1 MAGWDFWVDRGGT
14 FTDLIGRDSEGQL
27 HVRKVLS
34 QDNEPGDPAIRAI
47 QDLLGC
53 SSEESLPSDRIES
66 VRLGTTV
73 ATNALLEG
81 QGAPL
86 LLVTNRGLGD
96 LLWIGD
102 QHRNDLFALKQC
114 PRPFLAREVI
124 EVSGRID
131 AKGLEQE
138 PLRLDHDL
146 IQRLR
151 DLCRSGFSSA
161 VVALMHAQR
170 NPVHE
175 QECAE
180 QIRLAGFTTVVCSHQ
195 ISAQPRLVPRGQTS
209 LVEGAVAPFL
219 LGYLRE
225 IQQALGSATPLR
237 VMTSS
242 GSLQRVTELLAKD
255 TILSGPA
262 AGMVGAVAAARIA
275 GFDQVPVVGF
285 DMGGTSTDV
294 FCVASADEQSLR
306 QVQEQTEIAGLQ
318 LLAPRLPIETV
329 AAGGGSVLEQDGDR
343 LRVGPRSAGAIPGP
357 ACYRAGGPLTITD
370 ANLLLGRLQLDRFP
384 AVFGPSRDLSPDLT
398 VVRERFAE
406 LSQSLAQAPEQLAE
420 GALQLAIER
429 MASAIRRVSLHRGE
443 DIRDGVLVAYGGA
456 GGQHA
461 CRLAEELGLRSVLL
475 HPMAGVLSA
484 YGMGQARQRRRVQKH
499 IGSLLTLS
507 LLQSL
512 QQQVVDLAKIVCQ
525 QLREQGD
532 GAESSL
538 KQSDAWVSID
548 LRYASTEQ
556 TLVLPWP
563 SEQTFTEQSV
573 DELIQS
579 FQTLHQR
586 RFGYCVKTDQALI
599 VEMLSVE
606 LTAPQQYQPSL
617 SGSTAKRSDKSSA
630 DLAVVHSASVMV
642 PLHLPDC
649 GWTRVPLLDRS
660 NLGPGQRLS
669 GPALIAESTAFTVLE
684 PNWTARMDVGDILV
698 LEHQQTSP
706 SSPAVFRATSPITA
720 NQKAANQKAADQK
733 ADEQDPVRSELFRH
747 RFMAIAQQMGEQLRQ
762 SSRSVN
768 IRERLDFSCALFDAD
783 GELVANAP
791 HIPVHLGSMSES
803 VRDLLKQLAAG
814 ELSPLRPGDTLL
826 SNDPFHGGT
835 HLPDITAIT
844 PVFVAGSEPSF
855 FVASRGHHS
864 DVGGSTPG
872 SMPSFSCRIEDEG
885 LLLRNLRFLRDGS
898 IQHADWEAAC
908 HAIAIPPRNPPE
920 LLADLQAQVAANQA
934 GVEGLQQ
941 LVTREG
947 LPQVM
952 RQMDLLQEHAAGCV
966 RKLLGRL
973 SDSRQKL
980 ELDDGSQLRVHIQV
994 HHDQQRLSLDFSGS
1008 SDQRPGNFNAPL
1020 AVTRASVLY
1029 VIRCLLDA
1037 DIPLNDGCFQP
1048 LDLKVPLGSMLN
1060 PRPPAAVVAG
1070 NVEVSQALCNLLFA
1084 AFGVLAAGQGT
1095 MNNLTFGDSQR
1106 QYYETIAGGGG
1117 AGQGFDGSVG
1127 LQSHMTN
1134 SRLTD
1139 PEILESRF
1147 PVRLERFA
1155 VRAGSGGRGQ
1165 WCGGDGLERVI
1176 RFLEPMSVSL
1186 ISGSRRVPPD
1196 GLKGGDPGVCGIN
1209 YKLRGDGSAQKLP
1222 GSVQLDLAAGEAIRL
1237 LTPGG
1242 GGMGA

>member
-1 MAGWDFWVDRGGT
+1 MSCWDFWVDRGGT
-14 FTDLIGRDSEGQL
+14 FTDLIGRDSEGCL

-34 QDNEPGDPAIRAI
+34 QDNQPGDPAIRAI

-102 QHRNDLFALKQC
+102 QHRNDLFALEQC
-114 PRPFLAREVI
+114 VRPFLAREVI

-131 AKGLEQE
+131 AEGSEQE
-138 PLRLDHDL
+138 PLHLDHGL

-151 DLCRSGFSSA
+151 HLCHSGFSSA
-161 VVALMHAQR
+161 VVALIHAQR
-170 NPVHE
+170 NPAHE
-175 QECAE
+175 QLCAE
-180 QIRLAGFTTVVCSHQ
+180 QLRIAGFETVICSHQ
-195 ISAQPRLVPRGQTS
+195 VSAQPRLVPRGQTS
-209 LVEGAVAPFL
+209 LVEGAVAPL
-219 LGYLRE
+219 LVGYLRK
-225 IQQALGSATPLR
+225 IQQALGPATPLR

-242 GSLQRVTELLAKD
+242 GSLQRATELLAKD

-262 AGMVGAVAAARIA
+262 AGMVGAVAAARTA

-294 FCVASADEQSLR
+294 FCVSSADEQSLR
-306 QVQEQTEIAGLQ
+306 QLQEQTEIAGLQ

-329 AAGGGSVLEQDGDR
+329 AAGGGSVIEQDGDR

-384 AVFGPSRDLSPDLT
+384 AVFGPTRDLPPDLT

-406 LSQSLAQAPEQLAE
+406 LSQALAQAPEQLAE

-429 MASAIRRVSLHRGE
+429 MAAAIRRVSLHRGE

-461 CRLAEELGLRSVLL
+461 CRLAEELGLKSVLL

-484 YGMGQARQRRRVQKH
+484 YGMGQARQRRRAQKH

-512 QQQVVDLAKIVCQ
+512 QQQVVDLANIVRQ

-532 GAESSL
+532 GAASVL
-538 KQSDAWVSID
+538 NQSDAWVSID
-548 LRYASTEQ
+548 LRYTSTEQ

-573 DELIQS
+573 DGLIQS
-579 FQTLHQR
+579 FQSLHQR
-586 RFGYCVKTDQALI
+586 RFGYCEKQDQALI

-606 LTAPQQYQPSL
+606 LSAPQQYRPTL
-617 SGSTAKRSDKSSA
+617 SGSISASTPESTAGSNA
-630 DLAVVHSASVMV
+630 DRADVPSASVVV

-660 NLGPGQRLS
+660 NLIPGQQLS

-684 PNWTARMDVGDILV
+684 PNWTARIDVGGALL
-698 LEHQQTSP
+698 LEHQPTSP
-706 SSPAVFRATSPITA
+706 PEPVG
-720 NQKAANQKAADQK
+720 QKTDA
-733 ADEQDPVRSELFRH
+733 QDPVRSELFRH
-747 RFMAIAQQMGEQLRQ
+747 RFMAIAQQMGERLRQ

-783 GELVANAP
+783 GGLVANAP

-803 VRDLLKQLAAG
+803 VRDLLAQLADG
-814 ELSPLRPGDTLL
+814 DLPCLQPGDTLL

-844 PVFVAGSEPSF
+844 PVFVAGEEPSF

-872 SMPSFSCRIEDEG
+872 SMPSFSCNIEDEG
-885 LLLRNLRFLRDGS
+885 LLLRNLLFTRDGS
-898 IQHADWEAAC
+898 IQHTDWEAAC
-908 HAIAIPPRNPPE
+908 DAMAIPPRNPQE

-941 LVTREG
+941 LVAREG

-952 RQMDLLQEHAAGCV
+952 IQMDLLQEHAAGCV
-966 RKLLGRL
+966 RKLLSRL
-973 SDSRQKL
+973 SDSRHQL
-980 ELDDGSQLRVHIQV
+980 ELDDGSLLQVHIQV
-994 HHDQQRLSLDFSGS
+994 QRDQQRLLLDFSGS
-1008 SDQRPGNFNAPL
+1008 SDQRPGNLNAPL

-1037 DIPLNDGCFQP
+1037 DIPLNEGCFQP

-1084 AFGVLAAGQGT
+1084 TFGVLAAGQGT
-1095 MNNLTFGDSQR
+1095 MNNLTFGDGQR

-1117 AGQGFDGSVG
+1117 AGQGFNGSVG

-1155 VRAGSGGRGQ
+1155 LRAGSGGRGQ

-1176 RFLEPMSVSL
+1176 RFLEPMAVSL
-1186 ISGSRRVPPD
+1186 ISGSRRVPPF
-1196 GLKGGDPGVCGIN
+1196 GLNGGEAGACGVN
-1209 YKLRGDGSAQKLP
+1209 TRLRADGSEDCLP
-1222 GSVQLDLAAGEAIRL
+1222 GSVQFQLSAGEAICL

-1242 GGMGA
+1242 GGMGRCAHVGMT

>member
-1 MAGWDFWVDRGGT
+1 MRGWNFWLDRGGT
-14 FTDLIGRDSEGQL
+14 FTDLIGRDSDGRL

-34 QDNEPGDPAIRAI
+34 QDNQPGDPAVRGIK
-47 QDLLGC
+47 DLLRC
-53 SSEESLPSDRIES
+53 SSEEPLPSDRIES

-81 QGAPL
+81 QGAAL

-102 QHRNDLFALKQC
+102 QHRNDLFALKQSS
-114 PRPFLAREVI
+114 RPFLAREVI

-131 AKGLEQE
+131 AEGHEQE

-151 DLCRSGFSSA
+151 DICRSDLSTA

-170 NPVHE
+170 NPAHE
-175 QECAE
+175 QLCAE
-180 QIRLAGFTTVVCSHQ
+180 QIRLAGFETVICSHQ
-195 ISAQPRLVPRGQTS
+195 VSAQPRLVPRGQTS
-209 LVEGAVAPFL
+209 LVEGAVAPLL
-219 LGYLRE
+219 LGYLQE

-242 GSLQRVTELLAKD
+242 GSLQRATELLAKD

-262 AGMVGAVAAARIA
+262 AGMVGAVAAARTA
-275 GFDQVPVVGF
+275 GFDQGPVVGF

-294 FCVASADEQSLR
+294 FCVSSADERSLR
-306 QVQEQTEIAGLQ
+306 QLQEQTEIAGLQ

-329 AAGGGSVLEQDGDR
+329 AAGGGSVIETDADR

-357 ACYRAGGPLTITD
+357 ACYRAGGPLTVTD

-384 AVFGPSRDLSPDLT
+384 AVFGPSRDLPPDLM

-406 LSQSLAQAPEQLAE
+406 LAQALLQTPEQLAE

-429 MASAIRRVSLHRGE
+429 MAAAIRRVSLHRGE

-484 YGMGQARQRRRVQKH
+484 YGMGQARQRRRVQKN

-512 QQQVVDLAKIVCQ
+512 QQQVVDLAKIVRQ

-532 GAESSL
+532 GAESVL

-563 SEQTFTEQSV
+563 AEPTFTEKSV
-573 DELIQS
+573 DGLIQS

-586 RFGYCVKTDQALI
+586 RFGYCEKQDQTLI

-606 LTAPQQYQPSL
+606 LSAPQQYQPTLFASN
-617 SGSTAKRSDKSSA
+617 SESPAESNADEA
-630 DLAVVHSASVMV
+630 DLPSASVMV

-649 GWTRVPLLDRS
+649 GWTRVPLLDRN
-660 NLGPGQRLS
+660 NLVPGQRLS

-684 PNWTARMDVGDILV
+684 PNWTARIDPGGSLV
-698 LEHQQTSP
+698 LEHQPT
-706 SSPAVFRATSPITA
+706 SSP
-720 NQKAANQKAADQK
+720 KAAGQKTDA
-733 ADEQDPVRSELFRH
+733 QDPVRSELFRH
-747 RFMAIAQQMGEQLRQ
+747 RFMAIAQQMGERLRQ

-783 GELVANAP
+783 GGLVANAP

-803 VRDLLKQLAAG
+803 IRDLLAQLAAG
-814 ELSPLRPGDTLL
+814 DLPSLRPGDTLL

-872 SMPSFSCRIEDEG
+872 SMPSFSCSIEDEG
-885 LLLRNLRFLRDGS
+885 LLLRNLLFIRDGG

-908 HAIAIPPRNPPE
+908 LAMAIPPRNPKE

-941 LVTREG
+941 LVAREG
-947 LPQVM
+947 ITQVM
-952 RQMDLLQEHAAGCV
+952 RQMDLLQEHAAGYV
-966 RKLLGRL
+966 RKLLSRL
-973 SDSRQKL
+973 SDSRHQL
-980 ELDDGSQLRVHIQV
+980 ELDDGSLLRVHIQV
-994 HHDQQRLSLDFSGS
+994 HHDQQRLLLDFSGS
-1008 SDQRPGNFNAPL
+1008 SDQRPGNLNAPL
-1020 AVTRASVLY
+1020 AVTRAAVLY
-1029 VIRCLLDA
+1029 VIRCLLDV
-1037 DIPLNDGCFQP
+1037 DIPLNEGCFHP
-1048 LDLKVPLGSMLN
+1048 LDLRVPLGSMLN

-1095 MNNLTFGDSQR
+1095 MNNLTFGDGQR

-1117 AGQGFDGSVG
+1117 AGEGFNGSVG

-1155 VRAGSGGRGQ
+1155 LRAGSGGRGQ

-1176 RFLEPMSVSL
+1176 RFLEPMAVSL
-1186 ISGSRRVPPD
+1186 ISGSRRVAPFS
-1196 GLKGGDPGVCGIN
+1196 LNGGEPGDCGVN
-1209 YKLRGDGSAQKLP
+1209 TRLRADGSEECLP
-1222 GSVQLDLAAGEAIRL
+1222 GSVQLQLSAGEAIRL

-1242 GGMGA
+1242 GGVGSLS